1 MKVLT
6 RACSR
11 FSLLDLKPS
20 AFWIVPSFFYRHR
33 YEERTAAYFRFRSER
48 AAKLKAWPS
57 DFTMKQNMF
66 QHWLW
71 ITATKTLHMRALR
84 VIFARLW
91 FPMMI
96 AGWRKFYDQCFR
108 AKASKFRS
116 NKGSSSSSVG
126 TRSEEDS
133 SKNTGESGSRGGGGN
148 GDSDDSDDDEGSRAA
163 KKEAREAEK
172 RRVISS
178 IGDLGLE
185 EVLGGRERLL
195 DELRHQVRLQ

>member
-1 MKVLT
+1 
-6 RACSR
+6 
-11 FSLLDLKPS
+11 
-20 AFWIVPSFFYRHR
+20 
-33 YEERTAAYFRFRSER
+33 
-48 AAKLKAWPS
+48 
-57 DFTMKQNMF
+57 MKQNMF

>member
-1 MKVLT
+1 
-6 RACSR
+6 
-11 FSLLDLKPS
+11 
-20 AFWIVPSFFYRHR
+20 
-33 YEERTAAYFRFRSER
+33 
-48 AAKLKAWPS
+48 
-57 DFTMKQNMF
+57 MKQNMF

-96 AGWRKFYDQCFR
+96 GGWRKFYDQCFR
-108 AKASKFRS
+108 AKASKFRPS
-116 NKGSSSSSVG
+116 KGSSSNSVG
-126 TRSEEDS
+126 TGSEEE
-133 SKNTGESGSRGGGGN
+133 SKITGESSSSGGGGH
-148 GDSDDSDDDEGSRAA
+148 GDSDDSEDEDNRAA
-163 KKEAREAEK
+163 RKEAREAKK

-195 DELRHQVRLQ
+195 DELRHQVRCYDSSSQN